1 MQKASSR
8 ASLPNV
14 TSRSAILGNISREN
28 RRLAARG
35 TVDVRWPAE
44 FSRVTVARVNPD
56 PTYKQIFANEYMVEE
71 LMRWFVAGLH
81 GAGELVDAL
90 DFGKMLRL
98 HEQSVT
104 GDAEDPHRY
113 ADDMV
118 WRVRFRGR
126 SEDEGDDTWLY
137 LVLIL
142 EFEAEVDF
150 QMPLRIRNYVDNFHM
165 EQWRSKYFGSTS
177 RLLPVLPIVIYN
189 GNSPWSAAPRVID
202 LVTPGASD
210 AWHWSS
216 SVASRADP
224 LFSGDGYLLL
234 DTHRV
239 GADDLRMD
247 NAAALLAGL
256 ENPSLERVAAQV
268 AALRRRLDARELKP
282 LRELMLLWA
291 QRVSRRRLNLD
302 LGIKDMAE
310 LDRLHESGELEVFFT
325 ERALAEREKLRSEGR
340 AEGIERGI
348 ERGLERGLEQGVA
361 AERDLL
367 RRLAMRKFDAGT
379 AERLA
384 GLLSRID
391 DPEGLAAAGDWIIEC
406 AGGDELIAR
415 VGDIA
420 GP

>member
-1 MQKASSR
+1 MQ
-8 ASLPNV
+8 
-14 TSRSAILGNISREN
+14 
-28 RRLAARG
+28 
-35 TVDVRWPAE
+35 
-44 FSRVTVARVNPD
+44 PD

-71 LMRWFVAGLH
+71 LMRWFVADLH

-90 DFGKMLRL
+90 DFGEMLRL

-104 GDAEDPHRY
+104 GTAEDPHRY

-126 SEDEGDDTWLY
+126 SEEEGDDAWLY

-165 EQWRSKYFGSTS
+165 EQWRGKDFLSTS

-202 LVTPGASD
+202 LVTPGASE
-210 AWHWSS
+210 AWHASS

-256 ENPSLERVAAQV
+256 ENPSLERIAAQV

-302 LGIKDMAE
+302 LGIEDMAE
-310 LDRLHESGELEVFFT
+310 LDRLHESGDLEVFFT

-340 AEGIERGI
+340 AEGI
-348 ERGLERGLEQGVA
+348 A

-367 RRLAMRKFDAGT
+367 RRQAARKFDAGT

-384 GLLSRID
+384 GLLARID
-391 DPEGLAAAGDWIIEC
+391 DPERLAETGDWIIEC
-406 AGGDELIAR
+406 ASGDELIGR
-415 VGDIA
+415 FGD
-420 GP
+420 GKRDG

>member
-14 TSRSAILGNISREN
+14 TSRSAILGNVSREN

-56 PTYKQIFANEYMVEE
+56 PTYKQIFAHEFMVEE
-71 LMRWFVAGLH
+71 MMRWFVADLH
-81 GAGELVDAL
+81 GASELVDAL
-90 DFGKMLRL
+90 DFGKMVRL
-98 HEQSVT
+98 QEQSVT
-104 GDAEDPHRY
+104 GDAEYPRPY

-137 LVLIL
+137 LVLVL
-142 EFEAEVDF
+142 EFQAQVDF
-150 QMPLRIRNYVDNFHM
+150 LMPLRIRNYVDNFHM
-165 EQWRSKYFGSTS
+165 ELLRGKDFLSTS
-177 RLLPVLPIVIYN
+177 RLRPVLPIVIYN

-202 LVTPGASD
+202 LVTPGASE
-210 AWHWSS
+210 AWHGSS
-216 SVASRADP
+216 SVASRDDP

-234 DTHRV
+234 DTARM

-268 AALRRRLDARELKP
+268 AALRRRLDAPALKP

-291 QRVSRRRLNLD
+291 QRVSQRRLKLD
-302 LGIKDMAE
+302 LGIEDMAE
-310 LDRLHESGELEVFFT
+310 LDRLHESGELEVFFR
-325 ERALAEREKLRSEGR
+325 ERALAEREKLRAEGR

-348 ERGLERGLEQGVA
+348 RRGIERGLERGIV

-367 RRLAMRKFDAGT
+367 RRLAARKFDAGT

-391 DPEGLAAAGDWIIEC
+391 DPERLAETGDWIIEC

>member
-1 MQKASSR
+1 MQ
-8 ASLPNV
+8 
-14 TSRSAILGNISREN
+14 
-28 RRLAARG
+28 
-35 TVDVRWPAE
+35 
-44 FSRVTVARVNPD
+44 PD

-71 LMRWFVAGLH
+71 LMRWFVADLH

-90 DFGKMLRL
+90 DFGEMLRL

-104 GDAEDPHRY
+104 GTAEDPHRY

-126 SEDEGDDTWLY
+126 SEEEGDDAWLY

-165 EQWRSKYFGSTS
+165 EQWRGKDFLSTS

-202 LVTPGASD
+202 LVTPGASE
-210 AWHWSS
+210 AWHASS

-256 ENPSLERVAAQV
+256 ENPSLERIAAQL

-302 LGIKDMAE
+302 LGIEDMAE
-310 LDRLHESGELEVFFT
+310 LDRLHESGDLEVFFT

-340 AEGIERGI
+340 AEGI
-348 ERGLERGLEQGVA
+348 A

-367 RRLAMRKFDAGT
+367 RRLAARKFDAGT

-391 DPEGLAAAGDWIIEC
+391 DPERLAETGDWIIEC
-406 AGGDELIAR
+406 ASGDELIGR
-415 VGDIA
+415 FGD
-420 GP
+420 GKRDG

>member
-1 MQKASSR
+1 M
-8 ASLPNV
+8 V
-14 TSRSAILGNISREN
+14 DGHW
-28 RRLAARG
+28 LAGLSPA
-35 TVDVRWPAE
+35 TV
-44 FSRVTVARVNPD
+44 VAMKPD
-56 PTYKQIFANEYMVEE
+56 PTYRQIFAHEYMVEE
-71 LMRWFVAGLH
+71 LMRWFVADLH
-81 GAGELVDAL
+81 GARELVDAL

-104 GDAEDPHRY
+104 GDMEEPRKY

-118 WRVRFRGR
+118 WRVLFRGR
-126 SEDEGDDTWLY
+126 SEDEGDDAWLY
-137 LVLIL
+137 LVLVL
-142 EFEAEVDF
+142 EFQAEIDF
-150 QMPLRIRNYVDNFHM
+150 KMPLRIRNYVDNFHM

-189 GNSPWSAAPRVID
+189 GISPWSAAPRVID
-202 LVTPGASD
+202 LVTPGATGNERG
-210 AWHWSS
+210 SS
-216 SVASRADP
+216 NAASRADP
-224 LFSGDGYLLL
+224 LFAGDGYLLL
-234 DTHRV
+234 DTHRLA
-239 GADDLRMD
+239 ADDLRMD

-268 AALRRRLDARELKP
+268 AALRRRLDAPELKP
-282 LRELMLLWA
+282 LKELMLLWA
-291 QRVSRRRLNLD
+291 QRVSQRRLNLD
-302 LGIKDMAE
+302 LGIEDMAE
-310 LDRLHESGELEVFFT
+310 VDRLHESGDLEVFFT

-348 ERGLERGLEQGVA
+348 ERGLEQGIA

-367 RRLAMRKFDAGT
+367 RRQATRKFDAGT

-406 AGGDELIAR
+406 ASGDELIAR